1 MTTTLTGR
9 AQRLANVLLADRA
22 RATPEDLDGTV
33 CRFIQLNVT
42 MSEPP
47 EPDNGNGGSDAVVDV
62 VVPDEA
68 GRTAEVETE

>member
-9 AQRLANVLLADRA
+9 AQRLANALLADRA

-42 MSEPP
+42 MSEP
-47 EPDNGNGGSDAVVDV
+47 EPNNGNSGSDAVVDV

>member
-1 MTTTLTGR
+1 MQL
-9 AQRLANVLLADRA
+9 D
-22 RATPEDLDGTV
+22 EDLAGTV

-42 MSEPP
+42 MSEPL
-47 EPDNGNGGSDAVVDV
+47 EPDNGNSGSDAVVDV

>member
-9 AQRLANVLLADRA
+9 AQRLANALLADRA

-42 MSEPP
+42 MSEPL
-47 EPDNGNGGSDAVVDV
+47 EPDNGNSGSDAVVDV

-68 GRTAEVETE
+68 GHTAEVETE